1 MSTGYIVLRV
11 ILDHE
16 KRARIFEQL
25 SLQHKF
31 GKRLR
36 KDANQF
42 ANISKR
48 EDRSIII
55 RTVRRSDKK
64 NLRSLFSEISQ
75 IIGTGTNASERN
87 EANDGQMEEK
97 E

>member
-1 MSTGYIVLRV
+1 MSKDYIVLRV

-16 KRARIFEQL
+16 KRAWIFEQL
-25 SLQHKF
+25 SLQRKF

-48 EDRSIII
+48 EYQSIII
-55 RTVRRSDKK
+55 RK
-64 NLRSLFSEISQ
+64 
-75 IIGTGTNASERN
+75 
-87 EANDGQMEEK
+87 
-97 E
+97 